1 MNDPTLTPRYAILVT
16 EHGDAR
22 DAYELSI
29 PELLLTVRASSLQD
43 GYARLQHRLAQVV
56 ELARRLGTLDEL
68 PPPVDQ
74 LTRV

>member
-1 MNDPTLTPRYAILVT
+1 MNDPTLTTRYAILVT
-16 EHGDAR
+16 ERR

-43 GYARLQHRLAQVV
+43 GYTRLRHRLSQVM

-68 PPPVDQ
+68 PPPVDP
-74 LTRV
+74 LARG